1 MAYQSL
7 YRKWRPQVFEDVI
20 GQKHITQT
28 LMNAIS
34 LNRISHAYIFS
45 GPRGVGKTTTARILA
60 KSLNCEKGTTPH
72 PCNKCERC
80 IRITEGYS
88 MDVIEI
94 DGASNR
100 GIDDIRDLRNKVKFA
115 PAEGK
120 YKVYIIDEVHMLT
133 TEAFNALLK
142 TLEEPP
148 SHVIFIFAT
157 TAPHK
162 IPNTILSRCQWF
174 NFRRISL
181 EDIINKL
188 KMIIKDEKLEIDD
201 QTLNI
206 IARSSTG
213 SMRDAESILDQI
225 IAYCGK
231 EITLQNVREVLGIIE
246 EDVFFNFVD
255 TIINN
260 DTVKGVEIV
269 NRIADLGGDASQFIK
284 NLMEYVH
291 NLSLVKVCKPEVLN
305 FQGIFT
311 EDRERLL
318 KQSKLIKLGKLF
330 NIIDYLAEVER
341 KMKYTHNPWILLEM
355 LVLKFT
361 AGEDYSSKEIEKDK
375 DEGYLD
381 LSKNKDVVKSDNI
394 KVKTREG
401 IPSPPKKK
409 IQDKTKKGSFIQTK
423 EVSTNLDLNQV
434 WPIILNKLKK
444 TKMSV
449 YSFIIVNNLITIEND
464 KLIIGFNKKYIFHK
478 ESLEKK
484 NNKTLLQ
491 ELIKEEIGRPL
502 AIECII
508 NDNGEE
514 DSFLEVEL
522 ENKRKAT
529 GVRNEGEE
537 EIEERVTGKKDKVKK
552 ISNNKISEDN
562 LLLKESLNLFKGTII
577 EEKIENFKEGRKEGS
592 NNGYEISNETS
603 PNNAEKDG
611 GS

>member
-7 YRKWRPQVFEDVI
+7 YRKWRPQVFEDII

-201 QTLNI
+201 QTLNL

-260 DTVKGVEIV
+260 DTVKGIEIV
-269 NRIADLGGDASQFIK
+269 NRISDLGGDASQFIK

-291 NLSLVKVCKPEVLN
+291 NLSLIKVCKPEVLN

-330 NIIDYLAEVER
+330 NIVDYLAEVER

-381 LSKNKDVVKSDNI
+381 LSKDKDLVKLDNL
-394 KVKTREG
+394 KVKTREE
-401 IPSPPKKK
+401 IPPKKK
-409 IQDKTKKGSFIQTK
+409 IQDKTKKGNFIQTK

-449 YSFIIVNNLITIEND
+449 YSFIIVNNLISIEND

-514 DSFLEVEL
+514 DSFSLEAEL

-529 GVRNEGEE
+529 EPRNEGEE

-552 ISNNKISEDN
+552 ISNDKISEDN
-562 LLLKESLNLFKGTII
+562 SLLKESLNLFKGTII

-603 PNNAEKDG
+603 PNNAKKDG
-611 GS
+611 RS

>member
-7 YRKWRPQVFEDVI
+7 YRKWRPQVFEDII

-34 LNRISHAYIFS
+34 LNRISHAYLFS

-60 KSLNCEKGTTPH
+60 KSLNCEKGPTPH

-133 TEAFNALLK
+133 AEAFNALLK

-174 NFRRISL
+174 NFRRISVG
-181 EDIINKL
+181 DIINKL
-188 KMIIKDEKLEIDD
+188 KMIIKDEKLEIDE

-255 TIINN
+255 TIINS
-260 DTVKGVEIV
+260 DTVKGIEIV

-291 NLSLVKVCKPEVLN
+291 NLSLIKVGKPEVLN
-305 FQGIFT
+305 FQGVFT

-318 KQSKLIKLGKLF
+318 KQSKLIELRKLF
-330 NIIDYLAEVER
+330 NIVDYLAEVER
-341 KMKYTHNPWILLEM
+341 KMKYTYNPWILLEM

-361 AGEDYSSKEIEKDK
+361 AGEDYSSKEMEKDQ

-381 LSKNKDVVKSDNI
+381 LSKNKDIVKSDNI
-394 KVKTREG
+394 KVKTREE
-401 IPSPPKKK
+401 ISPKKK
-409 IQDKTKKGSFIQTK
+409 IQDKTKEGSFIPTK

-449 YSFIIVNNLITIEND
+449 YSFIIVNNLITIEDD

-484 NNKTLLQ
+484 NNKALLQ

-502 AIECII
+502 AIECVI

-514 DSFLEVEL
+514 DSSLLEAEL
-522 ENKRKAT
+522 ENKRKVT
-529 GVRNEGEE
+529 VPRNEGEE
-537 EIEERVTGKKDKVKK
+537 EIEEKVTGKKDKVEKV
-552 ISNNKISEDN
+552 SNNKISEDN
-562 LLLKESLNLFKGTII
+562 LLLKESLSLFKGTII

-592 NNGYEISNETS
+592 NNGYEISDETS

>member
-7 YRKWRPQVFEDVI
+7 YRKWRPQVFEDII

-28 LMNAIS
+28 LINAIS
-34 LNRISHAYIFS
+34 LNRISHAYLFS

-80 IRITEGYS
+80 IRITDGYS

-188 KMIIKDEKLEIDD
+188 KTIIKDEKLEIDD

-260 DTVKGVEIV
+260 DTVKGIEIV

-291 NLSLVKVCKPEVLN
+291 NLSLIKVCKPEVIN

-330 NIIDYLAEVER
+330 NIVDYLAEVER
-341 KMKYTHNPWILLEM
+341 KMKYTYNPWILLEM

-381 LSKNKDVVKSDNI
+381 LSKNKDIVESDNI
-394 KVKTREG
+394 KVKTREE
-401 IPSPPKKK
+401 IPPKKK
-409 IQDKTKKGSFIQTK
+409 IQDKTKDGSFIQTK

-449 YSFIIVNNLITIEND
+449 YSFIIVNNLIAIEND

-502 AIECII
+502 AIECIV

-514 DSFLEVEL
+514 DPSSLEAEL

-529 GVRNEGEE
+529 EPKNEGEE
-537 EIEERVTGKKDKVKK
+537 EIEERVTGKEDKVKK